1 MRSHTSTV
9 QIKYQQIRNG
19 WAAILANILFFMAIP
34 LASAQP
40 IAPIPYEARYEA
52 RAMGMKTSA
61 YRSLTL
67 NNDVYQL
74 NHGLAVSVL
83 RANLITVNER
93 TDFQWQDQRAVPL
106 QYHYKQSGVRRRD
119 ERVVFDWEQNTA
131 TMNRDSREQTQTLEN
146 GIQDNLSFSAQ
157 MSADLLNHPELR
169 SPGTILSYQILEARG
184 LDIQDYKVIGE
195 ERINTPAGDLDTIKL
210 ERIRDSDSGRSTV
223 IWLSAQHQYILAK
236 LLQIESGGSE
246 MALTLESV
254 TWP

>member
-1 MRSHTSTV
+1 MRSHTNTV
-9 QIKYQQIRNG
+9 QLKYQQIRNG
-19 WAAILANILFFMAIP
+19 WATILANLLFFIAIP
-34 LASAQP
+34 LAAAQP
-40 IAPIPYEARYEA
+40 MAPIPYEARYEA

-61 YRSLTL
+61 YRTLTL

-119 ERVVFDWEQNTA
+119 ERVVFDWAQNTA

-157 MSADLLNHPELR
+157 MSADLFNHPELR
-169 SPGTILSYQILEARG
+169 APDTILTYQILEARG

-195 ERINTPAGDLDTIKL
+195 ERISTPAGELDTVKL

-246 MALTLESV
+246 MALTLEAV